1 MGNFSQTGVSPDG
14 VVVGVW
20 FLSVTYLLMLW
31 LWRKSAILAGRWL
44 QPQVGQVH
52 QKQVVLATINPP
64 TTADAMPFPEAIN
77 TTMGASTFCATAPT
91 LGRLLRM
98 ARRPPGSG
106 TCSATTMKCTATPT
120 TAGTGFSS
128 AVSRIDPPQT
138 MSLEKKCQND
148 HNPPSKQW
156 GQTTGDFFDCQYK
169 VHRMLADYGG
179 GLNRNFYRSFC
190 FF

>member
-156 GQTTGDFFDCQYK
+156 GQTTGRFLGSYYK
-169 VHRMLADYGG
+169 AFILIPV
-179 GLNRNFYRSFC
+179 
-190 FF
+190 